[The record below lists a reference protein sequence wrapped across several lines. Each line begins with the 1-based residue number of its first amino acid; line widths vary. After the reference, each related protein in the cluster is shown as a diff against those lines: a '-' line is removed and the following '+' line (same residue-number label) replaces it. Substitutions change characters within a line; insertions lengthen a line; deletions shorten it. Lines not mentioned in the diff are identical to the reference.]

1 MISNRRPGLS
11 WGAVRLAIVAGAI
24 AMAAGTWM
32 PRAGAQ
38 ATRESQAI
46 REAYA
51 RFDSYAERLQDLVQN
66 LPGAPVWLTDST
78 AFWYRRTGGGNA
90 EFVLVDARAATRGPA
105 FDHARLAASL
115 SAAAGQSYTAP
126 ALPFTTIDFIN
137 GRQAIEFTIGGGA
150 GRAGGGAAAAA
161 ATPNGRWRCTLTDY
175 VCTRVTGGGA
185 GRQGG
190 RGGGQGRGGQGRA
203 GGAPASQDDNVLG
216 SPDGRWQALVRNINI
231 NVRETGQT
239 EGALLSTDG
248 SEGVPYQFQTIVWS
262 PDSTKLAAYKV
273 RPGYDRLVHY
283 VESSPDDQVQ
293 PKYSTRVYRKPGD
306 PVDIRYPAVFD
317 VVSRRQHVVDT
328 TLFPNPYA
336 ISTLVWRRDSRAVT
350 FEYNQRGHQ
359 VFRAIEI
366 DAATGRAR
374 ALVSEEPTTYFNY
387 YDKKYRYD
395 VGDGRETVW
404 MSERDGWNH
413 LYLYDGATG
422 QVKNQITKGNW
433 VVRDVDHVDEENRVI
448 TFRASG
454 MHPGR
459 DPYLLHHYRI
469 NFDGTGLVPITSA
482 DANHTLTFSPD
493 RAFYVDTYSRV
504 DLPTVSELRRASDQ
518 SLVMALERT
527 DVTAL
532 TEAGWR
538 APEVFSAPGR
548 DGSTDIWGVIIRPTN
563 FDPAHRY
570 PVIEYIYA
578 GPHSAFVPKTFSL
591 QANMGALAELG
602 FIVVQIDGMGTSN
615 RSKAFHD
622 VSWKN
627 IKDAGFPDRILW
639 HKAVAAKYPY
649 YDISRVGIFG
659 NSAGGQNSTGALL
672 FHGDFYK
679 VAFSSVGCHDNRM
692 DKISWNEQFM
702 GWPVGP
708 EYAASS
714 NVEHAPRLTGRLM
727 LLVGELDTNV
737 DPSSTLQV
745 ANALIEAKKDFELVV
760 IPGAGHGSG
769 GAFGARKRN
778 DWFVRHLLGLEP
790 PAWNVLPDPA
800 RPSGVGVP
808 LESSPEPTWDERE
821 LPAPRD
827 LEVATR
833 QGWR

>member
-1 MISNRRPGLS
+1 MTTNLRFEHVWI
-11 WGAVRLAIVAGAI
+11 RLVLATSAMAGA
-24 AMAAGTWM
+24 AAWTV
-32 PRAGAQ
+32 RADGQEAR
-38 ATRESQAI
+38 ATQDI

-51 RFDSYAERLQDLVQN
+51 RFDTYADRLQNLVQD
-66 LPGAPVWLTDST
+66 LPGAPSWLGDST
-78 AFWYRRTGGGNA
+78 AFWYRKTGGGRS
-90 EFVLVDARAATRGPA
+90 EFVLVDARAATKGPA
-105 FDHARLAASL
+105 FDHTRLAAAL
-115 SAAAGQSYTAP
+115 SAAAGQTYP
-126 ALPFTTIDFIN
+126 AHELPFTTIAFTN
-137 GRQAIEFTIGGGA
+137 GRQAVEFSVGGDGP
-150 GRAGGGAAAAA
+150 GRAGGGAAPGAS
-161 ATPNGRWRCTLTDY
+161 GVRWRCTLTDY
-175 VCTRVTGGGA
+175 ACTRVTGGAPGG
-185 GRQGG
+185 GRQGGQG
-190 RGGGQGRGGQGRA
+190 RGGGQGPA
-203 GGAPASQDDNVLG
+203 GAQAAQAEDVRP
-216 SPDGRWQALVRNINI
+216 SPDGKWQALVRNFNI
-231 NVRETGQT
+231 YVRETGKT
-239 EGALLSTDG
+239 DGVMLSTDG
-248 SEGVPYQFQTIVWS
+248 SEGVPYQPQTIAWS
-262 PDSTKLAAYKV
+262 PDSTKVAAYKV

-283 VESSPDDQVQ
+283 VESSPVDQVQ
-293 PKYSTRVYRKPGD
+293 PKHSTRVYRKPGD

-317 VVSRRQHVVDT
+317 VASRRQHIADT
-328 TLFPNPYA
+328 TLFSNPYA
-336 ISTLVWRRDSRAVT
+336 ISNLVWRQDSRAVT

-359 VFRAIEI
+359 VFRVIEI

-374 ALVSEEPTTYFNY
+374 AVVSEEPTTYFNY
-387 YDKKYRYD
+387 YDKKYRFD
-395 VGDGRETVW
+395 VADGREVIW
-404 MSERDGWNH
+404 MSERGGWNH

-433 VVRDVDHVDEENRVI
+433 VVRDVDHVDEANRVI

-454 MHPGR
+454 MYPGR
-459 DPYLLHHYRI
+459 DPYLQHHYRI
-469 NFDGTGLVPITSA
+469 NFDGTGLVALTSA
-482 DANHTLTFSPD
+482 DADHTLTFSPD
-493 RAFYVDTYSRV
+493 REFYVDTYSRV
-504 DLPTVSELRRASDQ
+504 DMPTASELRRTRDR
-518 SLVMALERT
+518 SLVLPLEQA
-527 DVTAL
+527 DIAPL
-532 TEAGWR
+532 TKAGWR
-538 APEVFSAPGR
+538 TPEVFSAPGR
-548 DGSTDIWGVIIRPTN
+548 DGATEIWGVIIRPTN
-563 FDPAHRY
+563 FDPARRY

-639 HKAVAAKYPY
+639 HKAVAARYPY
-649 YDISRVGIFG
+649 YDITRVGIFG

-714 NVEHAPRLTGRLM
+714 NVDHAHRLTGRLM

-745 ANALIEAKKDFELVV
+745 ANALIRANKDFELVV
-760 IPGAGHGSG
+760 IPGAGHGPG

-778 DWFVRHLLGLEP
+778 DWFVRHLLGIEP
-790 PAWNVLPDPA
+790 PAWNTPPPA
-800 RPSGVGVP
+800 AGPATGIP
-808 LESSPEPTWDERE
+808 LESTEQSTWDERE

-827 LEVATR
+827 LELATR
-833 QGWR
+833 RARQ